1 MAETLTF
8 KGGDIDDYINTIL
21 QEEDITD
28 DDVDFF
34 DFLVAFAFFD
44 VAIFV
49 TRIEQMATLL
59 AEIGIAES
67 QITSIIARDFAVSG
81 RIFSE
86 LDTAT
91 ARVIRFGIKEASRLG
106 MMSVY
111 NAVLEGDPIY
121 RWIVARGVR
130 HCEDCEERA
139 GEEMRFSEWTRMG
152 LPATGWSKCGYR
164 CYCMLDPVG
173 NIDSTVEVKN

>member
-1 MAETLTF
+1 MPETLTY
-8 KGGDIDDYINTIL
+8 KGGDIDEYINTIL
-21 QEEDITD
+21 QQEDISD
-28 DDVDFF
+28 DDIDFF
-34 DFLVAFAFFD
+34 DFLIAFAVYD
-44 VAIFV
+44 VLVFV
-49 TRIEQMATLL
+49 NRIEQTAALL
-59 AEIGIAES
+59 TEIGIAES
-67 QITSIIARDFAVSG
+67 QIASIIARDFATTG

-139 GEEMRFSEWTRMG
+139 GEEMRFSEWTRIG
-152 LPATGWSKCGYR
+152 LPATGWSRCGYR
-164 CYCMLDPVG
+164 CYCTLDPVG
-173 NIDSTVEVKN
+173 NIDSTVKM